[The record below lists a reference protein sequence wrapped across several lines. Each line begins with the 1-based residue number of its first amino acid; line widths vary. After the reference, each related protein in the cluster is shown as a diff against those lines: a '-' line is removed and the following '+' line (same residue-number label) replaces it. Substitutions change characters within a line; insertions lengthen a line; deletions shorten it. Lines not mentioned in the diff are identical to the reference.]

1 MNWEKLTKFGSTTY
15 RFKIDD
21 NATVKFVLVGSPYC
35 WYYED
40 KTTGELKPTKGF
52 EVLPFTETKDGGLV
66 PDNSTLILTTGNRI
80 LKRMFDILDMKNA
93 LADYS
98 NILFTVK
105 RTGTSF
111 ETEYTVVADEKQWS
125 VEIGN
130 SDVVRVGDRHI
141 DRVPLDK
148 AIPGYVSSEQM
159 EQGEV
164 PTPPS
169 QVADELY
176 QDPKKAVDS
185 VWGQKPSQPASSTS
199 EVPQKVSDEIA
210 KGLY

>member
-1 MNWEKLTKFGSTTY
+1 MNWEKLTKFGSATY
-15 RFKIDD
+15 RFKIDEG
-21 NATVKFVLVGSPYC
+21 ATVKFILVGSPYC

-40 KTTGELKPTKGF
+40 RTTGELKVTKGF
-52 EVLPFTETKDGGLV
+52 EVLPFSETKDGALA
-66 PDNSTLILTTGNRI
+66 PNDSTLILTTGNRLI
-80 LKRMFDILDMKNA
+80 KRIFSILDMKNA
-93 LADYS
+93 LSDYS
-98 NILFTVK
+98 NILLTVK

-125 VEIGN
+125 VEVGN

-148 AIPGYVSSEQM
+148 AIPGYVSSEEM
-159 EQGEV
+159 EQGKV

-169 QVADELY
+169 QVAESTY
-176 QDPKKAVDS
+176 QDPQKAIDS
-185 VWGQKPSQPASSTS
+185 VWVQKPSQPTTTTS
-199 EVPQKVSDEIA
+199 EVPQSVAQEIT